1 MERKSSMDLPGAA
14 GMTAF
19 AVALAFNQV
28 VIKLTNTGFGP
39 VFGAGLRSILALAAL
54 ALWVVI
60 RRRRF
65 GNLGATLGPG
75 LLLGGLFG
83 VEFILLFKALDLTT
97 VSRASILFYSMP
109 VWLAVVAHL
118 TLPGERLSLRRTA
131 GLGLAMAGVAWALV
145 DPQSR
150 AAGDLRGDLLALGA
164 CWCWAGIALTVRL
177 TRISELPAEGQLF
190 WQLAVSS
197 VILLCVA
204 PFAGPLIRTP
214 DWISYAALGYG
225 VLVASLGFLFWLWLM
240 TIYPASDI
248 ASFSFLS
255 PVLAVVFGWL
265 IFAEPVGP
273 QFIVALGLVAVGIVL
288 INRRKR
294 PSPLAEPAGPEGL
307 ASAGREAGS
316 PKSD

>member
-14 GMTAF
+14 GLTAF

-28 VIKLTNTGFGP
+28 VIKLTNAGFGP
-39 VFGAGLRSILALAAL
+39 VFGAGLRSLLALAVL
-54 ALWVVI
+54 SLWVVM
-60 RRRRF
+60 RRRRM
-65 GNLGATLGPG
+65 GNLTATLWPG
-75 LLLGGLFG
+75 LLLGSLFG
-83 VEFILLFKALDLTT
+83 LEFIFLFKALDMTS

-131 GLGLAMAGVAWALV
+131 GLGLAMAGVAWALA

-150 AAGDLRGDLLALGA
+150 AGGDLLGDLLALCA

-177 TRISELPAEGQLF
+177 SKVSQLPAEGQLF

-204 PFAGPLIRTP
+204 PLMGPLIRTP
-214 DWISYAALGYG
+214 DWISYSALGYG
-225 VLVASLGFLFWLWLM
+225 VLVASMGFLFWLWLM

-273 QFIVALGLVAVGIVL
+273 QFILALGLVAVGIVL

-307 ASAGREAGS
+307 ASAGRDTGS
-316 PKSD
+316 LKSD